1 MEDGHCPQC
10 RREGTAGEP
19 CTSPGC
25 RLRRYHLVPASY
37 ATDLDLDDPML
48 GRVVADFLVVGVLG
62 SGGFGNVHHVLQLPL
77 RSRPVQGALKRLRP
91 TSASGSSMDPR
102 DHGALLQRFESEA
115 DALASLSH
123 PNIVRL
129 LKAGLDGDTPY
140 LVLEL
145 VADAETL
152 EREIDDHARHGT
164 TLTELEV
171 FAITDQILNA
181 LEAAHAQGIVHRDIK
196 PGNVMLQRV
205 AGYDV
210 FVRVLDFGL
219 AKFIAESSETQRVM
233 GTLDYMAPEQLR
245 GKDIGAWTDLYA
257 LGLLVLRML
266 TGRTAFSADRVV
278 LVNEK
283 LDPRYDPVRS
293 ALGERDLDPEKVAFL
308 RRAVAHDRHDRYAT
322 VQLFRKA
329 FHLAFQPAPKD
340 RQRRV
345 VRTRDLTHAVES
357 PESTLPALLGQ
368 GADLIQ
374 LAPAPAPA
382 PEPELAPVVRLP
394 TPRELPAAKPFVPNT
409 GPRARPDPTP
419 IPSPSPSPPPA
430 ASGQRWPLLEAV
442 ERSRSR
448 RGYDLPFPT
457 PRTPAPGPTPD
468 PHAPPGTTAR
478 HGVDP
483 RQRQNPRGLFDTVD
497 ADDETKG
504 R

>member
-1 MEDGHCPQC
+1 
-10 RREGTAGEP
+10 
-19 CTSPGC
+19 
-25 RLRRYHLVPASY
+25 
-37 ATDLDLDDPML
+37 ML

-91 TSASGSSMDPR
+91 PSGTGSNIDAR
-102 DHGALLQRFESEA
+102 DHATLLQRFESEA

-152 EREIDDHARHGT
+152 EREIEDHVRSGS
-164 TLTELEV
+164 TLTDIEI

-181 LEAAHAQGIVHRDIK
+181 LEAAHEQGIVHRDIK

-219 AKFIAESSETQRVM
+219 AKFISESSETQRVM

-245 GKDIGAWTDLYA
+245 GKDIGPWTDLYA

-283 LDPRYDPVRS
+283 LDVRYDPVRC
-293 ALGERDLDPEKVAFL
+293 ALGERDIDAEKAAFL
-308 RRAVAHDRHDRYAT
+308 RRATAFDRHERYASVT
-322 VQLFRKA
+322 LFRKA
-329 FHLAFQPAPKD
+329 FHGAFQPSPRD
-340 RQRRV
+340 RQRKV
-345 VRTRDLTHAVES
+345 VRTRDLAHAVDT
-357 PESTLPALLGQ
+357 PEASLPQLLGS
-368 GADLIQ
+368 GAEIIQ
-374 LAPAPAPA
+374 LGAVPSMPA
-382 PEPELAPVVRLP
+382 PEPEPAPAPVVRLA
-394 TPRELPAAKPFVPNT
+394 TPRELPAA
-409 GPRARPDPTP
+409 TP
-419 IPSPSPSPPPA
+419 LLPLSSVRQRLEPLAPPA
-430 ASGQRWPLLEAV
+430 PPSGPPAPASGQRWPLLEAV
-442 ERSRSR
+442 EKSRTR
-448 RGYDLPFPT
+448 RAYDLPMPASRM
-457 PRTPAPGPTPD
+457 PASVPAGPAPDARG
-468 PHAPPGTTAR
+468 AAVNTAR
-478 HGVDP
+478 HGPDA
-483 RQRQNPRGLFDTVD
+483 RTRGTKSMSDTVD
-497 ADDETKG
+497 AHDDTKEH
-504 R
+504 